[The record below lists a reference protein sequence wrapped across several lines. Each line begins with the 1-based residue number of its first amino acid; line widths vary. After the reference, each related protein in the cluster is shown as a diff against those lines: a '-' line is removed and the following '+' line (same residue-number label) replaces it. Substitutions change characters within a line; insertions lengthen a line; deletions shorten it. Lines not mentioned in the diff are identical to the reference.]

1 MKNKLIM
8 LAILSVLGNSTANAI
23 ELNLP
28 AFLGGKS
35 EAMPTIT
42 VGTKSSPIANQM
54 PVATPAELAVL
65 TKPISPA
72 AKPIPTAA
80 TSQLEVNPY
89 TGVRAAAEN
98 TKLKID
104 AAKAEADLIDQ
115 QFETGK
121 KKFLFENKDKLY
133 KKELSEKLALGSGS
147 GASNNGVINVPDL
160 SNLDAQISKASA
172 KKSKKQLS
180 PLIDMPRMPVALPT
194 PVAPQLVGVMSNG
207 KTKSAILSMG
217 GETAT
222 VSDGGSFAGRKVS
235 DITDSSVTLDGKKLS
250 LVAAV
255 NTLTNPDKQD
265 IGAGGKGTQPTGNP
279 MQAIQPAIQP
289 AENFPMP
296 SGMPTMQGMN

>member
-8 LAILSVLGNSTANAI
+8 LAILSVLGNSTANAF
-23 ELNLP
+23 ELSLP

-42 VGTKSSPIANQM
+42 VGTTSNPITAS
-54 PVATPAELAVL
+54 ASD
-65 TKPISPA
+65 TKPISQPA
-72 AKPIPTAA
+72 KVVTAA
-80 TSQLEVNPY
+80 VTPPSEVNPY
-89 TGVRAAAEN
+89 TGVRADAEN
-98 TKLKID
+98 TKIKID
-104 AAKAEADLIDQ
+104 AAIAEADLYEK
-115 QFETGK
+115 QFEAGK
-121 KKFLFENKDKLY
+121 RKFLFENKDKLY
-133 KKELSEKLALGSGS
+133 KKDLSEKLSLGSSGS
-147 GASNNGVINVPDL
+147 GINSAINAPDL
-160 SNLDAQISKASA
+160 SGFDAQLSKSTS
-172 KKSKKQLS
+172 KKSKKQLN
-180 PLIDMPRMPVALPT
+180 PLVDMARMPVAP
-194 PVAPQLVGVMSNG
+194 PPPPAPQLVGVMSNG
-207 KTKSAILSMG
+207 KIKSAILSMG

-296 SGMPTMQGMN
+296 SGMPTM